1 MDSDT
6 FPLTHPTIDKYQPK
20 DKAMLDKLKCAN
32 YRTKSSSWVGNILI
46 IICKSDKIV
55 VPKILP
61 KYAVNWYHTYLLH
74 TAT

>member
-1 MDSDT
+1 
-6 FPLTHPTIDKYQPK
+6 
-20 DKAMLDKLKCAN
+20 MLDKLKCAN
-32 YRTKSSSWVGNILI
+32 YHTKSFRWVGSTLTL
-46 IICKSDKIV
+46 ICKSDKIV